1 MQGRHHRASGPGFNS
16 RISRLPFFLDPESES
31 SESDNSNK
39 SSEDESVDSS
49 QSDTPGSEG
58 NDVHVIAPQKTIQ
71 PIKVGEFIGVEYSSE
86 RKSKKI
92 FIAQVTDIED
102 DECLL
107 EVVNMRRCGKTN
119 MFVFSLEEKCWIDGK
134 SQAKFKLD
142 QATVDQRERYTF
154 PNLPDNYL
162 NYV

>member
-119 MFVFSLEEKCWIDGK
+119 TFVFSPKDKCWIDGK
-134 SQAKFKLD
+134 SQVKFKLE
-142 QATVDQRERYTF
+142 QPTVD
-154 PNLPDNYL
+154 
-162 NYV
+162 